1 MLQHLFLH
9 FSGFE
14 GFTDF
19 RCFHICRRN
28 VTYQGITKEVGI
40 VECKPDAASG
50 NWGDTTGIPG
60 TPFLK
65 SWHLWC
71 NLPFS
76 NNIVPIMIWISGTF
90 LPLMKDPTKSLTMR
104 TGGKGLWA
112 TYKTMLSQ
120 HCLMILLKNFML
132 DLMLLQK
139 ESGELDQ
146 LKRLITFSNFFESW
160 LICTRRNVPSS
171 SPGAF
176 QYTKIPQ
183 RKQTRQHST
192 KFLMWITQ
200 HFFVETIPIWK
211 VEISIP
217 LSG

>member
-90 LPLMKDPTKSLTMR
+90 LPLMKDPHKVLDYDNWWKKSLGNIKDYVIPALSDDIVKKLHVGLDASAERIWR
-104 TGGKGLWA
+104 TRPA
-112 TYKTMLSQ
+112 EEA
-120 HCLMILLKNFML
+120 HNILQ
-132 DLMLLQK
+132 LLR
-139 ESGELDQ
+139 ELIDSH
-146 LKRLITFSNFFESW
+146 KM
-160 LICTRRNVPSS
+160 NVPSS
-171 SPGAF
+171 SPGAC

-183 RKQTRQHST
+183 RKQTR
-192 KFLMWITQ
+192 
-200 HFFVETIPIWK
+200 
-211 VEISIP
+211 
-217 LSG
+217 